1 MNSIIT
7 NDGKC
12 AGLYLHIKDS
22 EFAIKMFTKFYN
34 LSLSNKEY
42 KITVDTAKD
51 LIHVN
56 RYNISKSNQIYVN
69 DPETGHNILKSVN
82 VGDYMIFV
90 HETRHIYVFNKSEF
104 KAFMNNN
111 NYTKDLAV
119 TYILGI
125 DSGIEFKNMHMITAN
140 SLENAIDIYMVRYFC
155 ERPVCIGIVEDDHL
169 NIFSD
174 KHKFTVPLVM

>member
-1 MNSIIT
+1 MNSIVT
-7 NDGKC
+7 NEGKC
-12 AGLYLHIKDS
+12 IGLYLHIKDS

-34 LSLSNKEY
+34 LSLSNKNY

-56 RYNISKSNQIYVN
+56 RYKISKSNQIYVN
-69 DPETGHNILKSVN
+69 DPENGNDILKSIN
-82 VGDYMIFV
+82 VGDFMVFV

-104 KAFMNNN
+104 KRFMNENG
-111 NYTKDLAV
+111 YIKDIAT

-125 DSGIEFKNMHMITAN
+125 DNDIKFDNMHMITADN
-140 SLENAIDIYMVRYFC
+140 LENAKTIYMNRYEC
-155 ERPVCIGIVEDDHL
+155 DSPVCIGVVENDHL